1 MNRIGFKSVLLITLI
16 VIIGL
21 ASISYA
27 EEYKADFSKWKS
39 VSGKWKVLDGGYENS
54 DVVLGN
60 TNSYMELKQEGTE
73 FVYEWTIELGKTT
86 FEWGPAVGMHILC
99 SEATSPNRGKSYLIF
114 QDDRAVRVY
123 KADGNSLPEVLT
135 INLSSKV
142 GETHTYKVEFNTK
155 TGLMKVFR
163 DGKEIGQWRDLMPI
177 KSGNFI
183 SARTNGTFATYKD
196 VTVTMK

>member
-16 VIIGL
+16 VIFGL

-27 EEYKADFSKWKS
+27 EEYKADFSKWKQ
-39 VSGKWKVLDGGYENS
+39 VSGKWKVVDGGYENS
-54 DVVLGN
+54 DVALGN
-60 TNSYMELKQEGTE
+60 TNSYVELKQEGTE
-73 FVYEWTIELGKTT
+73 LVYEWTIELGKTT
-86 FEWGPAVGMHILC
+86 FEWGPAAGMHILC
-99 SEATSPNRGKSYLIF
+99 SEATSSNRGKSYLIF

-123 KADGNSLPEVLT
+123 KADGSSLPEVLT
-135 INLSSKV
+135 INQSSKV
-142 GETHTYKVEFNTK
+142 GETYKYKVEFNTK
-155 TGLMKVFR
+155 TGVMKVFR